1 MEGASAVAIDEM
13 FAISWKSFSCD
24 RFSGLIKYTTTP
36 TTLRIM
42 ATDFRCLYGEI
53 LDEDDLQDRCRDL
66 NPAIEVTTKSLVRH
80 LSEGLTAAIE
90 RSSKHSPELQATIDS
105 SSLIVTLNM
114 AIGEVK
120 FLWNFTMD
128 AQSSDDFYSQ
138 VTLPMLLMLAALKE
152 QRERLFALLSK
163 KDAEISGYSTS
174 GARESKKSVRTS
186 AFDEDEFKEETTRA
200 GVLKERFGNLPAS
213 AFAGDEAEKIMKV
226 YQELSASSQQK
237 PISSTS
243 DKQSPADA
251 NDQTSTLKAGTQH
264 SQPMHRKELSPE
276 IITEEP
282 KVKKVKK
289 RLRL

>member
-1 MEGASAVAIDEM
+1 MEGSSAVALDEM

-24 RFSGLIKYTTTP
+24 EFSGLIKYTTTP
-36 TTLRIM
+36 TTVRIM
-42 ATDFRCLYGEI
+42 ATDFRCLYGEV

-90 RSSKHSPELQATIDS
+90 SSSNHSPELQVTIDS
-105 SSLIVTLNM
+105 SSLIFTLNM

-138 VTLPMLLMLAALKE
+138 VTLPMLLTLAALKE
-152 QRERLFALLSK
+152 QRERLFSLLSK
-163 KDAEISGYSTS
+163 KDAEISGYITS
-174 GARESKKSVRTS
+174 GVGVSKKSLRTS
-186 AFDEDEFKEETTRA
+186 AFDEEEFKEETTRA
-200 GVLKERFGNLPAS
+200 GVLKQRFRNLPANV
-213 AFAGDEAEKIMKV
+213 FAGDEAEKIMKV

-237 PISSTS
+237 SPSSTP
-243 DKQSPADA
+243 DKQSPAEA
-251 NDQTSTLKAGTQH
+251 GEQTSTLEAGTQN
-264 SQPMHRKELSPE
+264 SQPVHTKALSPE